1 MKLSEK
7 EVSIFKGISLAAG
20 VFTLVIAITMI
31 FSLIQLKRINPL
43 DNPALLS
50 VKEQFDKDPANAD
63 KAEQVRAMDLMA
75 RKAYFSSRWQVETG
89 SYLLLAGA
97 IVFVV
102 FQRLIAGN
110 EKPARSLRPD
120 KPDIIMERRRGR
132 RYLIIA
138 AGLVTVIA
146 IVSSFI
152 MRSELPETGKSSTGS
167 ETSKTSE
174 TSVIPEDI
182 DLPGDINYPF
192 FRGEGSRGIAG
203 GKGFPTEWNGSEGKN
218 IKWKITVPKPG
229 KSSPVIW
236 GNKLFLTGAEGSKFE
251 IYCIDKNSG
260 KILWTD
266 SGSDFPGSSIVVPES
281 DNEAGMAVPTP
292 ALNEKVV
299 CAIFGNGNLVCY
311 DHNGKLKWA
320 KNVGVPQSTYG
331 YSASLVI
338 YDKLLLVQYDSQAKI
353 TLSGYDLNTGEQKWE
368 TLRNG
373 RPVNSSPV
381 LATFGGEP
389 QLLINGNPNVSSY
402 NPVNGKELWSL
413 PGVSGDVVPALAV
426 NSKMVYAVTDY
437 YKLIALKPGKDGSKV
452 WDDNTFTP
460 DVSSPVANN
469 ICLFI
474 TTGYGDVACYNSE
487 TGDTLWTHYFD
498 NPFYASPIICD
509 KKVWMLDRSGIMHI
523 VEAGSKLRIISNSP
537 LGENADCTPAF
548 SEKKIYI
555 RGKVNLYCI
564 AEN

>member
-20 VFTLVIAITMI
+20 VFTLVVAITI
-31 FSLIQLKRINPL
+31 ILSLVQLKKINPL

-50 VKEQFDKDPANAD
+50 VKEQFDKDPASAE
-63 KAEQVRAMDLMA
+63 KAEQVRSMDLMA

-120 KPDIIMERRRGR
+120 KPDIIVERRRGR

-152 MRSELPETGKSSTGS
+152 MRSELPATGKSSTG
-167 ETSKTSE
+167 SE

-218 IKWKITVPKPG
+218 IKWKITVPKSG

-236 GNKLFLTGAEGSKFE
+236 GNKLFLTGADGSKFE

-260 KILWTD
+260 KILWTG
-266 SGSDFPGSSIVVPES
+266 SGSDFPGYSIVVPES

-299 CAIFGNGNLVCY
+299 CAIFGNGNLICY
-311 DHNGKLKWA
+311 DHDGKLKWA

-338 YDKLLLVQYDSQAKI
+338 YDKLLLVQYDSQDKI
-353 TLSGYDLNTGEQKWE
+353 TLSGYNLNTGEQKWE
-368 TLRNG
+368 TPRNG

-381 LATFGGEP
+381 LATFDGEP

-402 NPVNGKELWSL
+402 NPVTGEELWSL

-452 WDDNTFTP
+452 WDDNTYTP

-469 ICLFI
+469 TCLFI

-509 KKVWMLDRSGIMHI
+509 KKVWMLDRAGIMHI
-523 VEAGSKLRIISNSP
+523 VEAGGKLRILSNSP

-564 AEN
+564 AEK

>member
-20 VFTLVIAITMI
+20 VFTLVVAITI
-31 FSLIQLKRINPL
+31 ILSLVQLKKINPL

-50 VKEQFDKDPANAD
+50 VKEQFDKDPASAE
-63 KAEQVRAMDLMA
+63 KAEQVRSMDLMA

-120 KPDIIMERRRGR
+120 KPDIIVERRRGR

-152 MRSELPETGKSSTGS
+152 MRSELPATGKSSTG
-167 ETSKTSE
+167 SE

-218 IKWKITVPKPG
+218 IKWKITVPKSG

-236 GNKLFLTGAEGSKFE
+236 GNKLFLTGADGSKFE

-260 KILWTD
+260 KILWTG
-266 SGSDFPGSSIVVPES
+266 SGSDFQGSSIVVPES

-299 CAIFGNGNLVCY
+299 CAIFGNGNLICY
-311 DHNGKLKWA
+311 DHDGKLKWA

-338 YDKLLLVQYDSQAKI
+338 YDKLLLVQYDSQDKI
-353 TLSGYDLNTGEQKWE
+353 TLSGYNLNTGEQKWE
-368 TLRNG
+368 TPRNG

-381 LATFGGEP
+381 LATFDGEP

-402 NPVNGKELWSL
+402 NPVTGEELWSL

-452 WDDNTFTP
+452 WDDNTYTP

-469 ICLFI
+469 TCLFI

-509 KKVWMLDRSGIMHI
+509 KKVWMLDRTGIMHI
-523 VEAGSKLRIISNSP
+523 VEAGGKLRILSNSP

-564 AEN
+564 AEK

>member
-1 MKLSEK
+1 MKFSEK
-7 EVSIFKGISLAAG
+7 EISVFKGISLAAG

-75 RKAYFSSRWQVETG
+75 RKAFFSSRWQVETG

-102 FQRLIAGN
+102 FRRLIAGN

-138 AGLVTVIA
+138 AGLVTVMA
-146 IVSSFI
+146 IVSSFM
-152 MRSELPETGKSSTGS
+152 MRSELPATGKSTTGS
-167 ETSKTSE
+167 EKSRISE
-174 TSVIPEDI
+174 TSVIQVDI
-182 DLPGDINYPF
+182 DLPGNINYPF

-203 GKGFPTEWNGSEGKN
+203 GTGFPTEWNGSEGKN
-218 IKWKITVPKPG
+218 IKWKITVPKSG

-260 KILWTD
+260 KILWTG

-381 LATFGGEP
+381 LATFDGEP

-402 NPVNGKELWSL
+402 NPVNGEELWSL

-469 ICLFI
+469 TCLFV

-523 VEAGSKLRIISNSP
+523 VEAGGKLRIISNSP
-537 LGENADCTPAF
+537 IGENADCTPAF

>member
-1 MKLSEK
+1 MKHSEK

-20 VFTLVIAITMI
+20 VFTLVIAITLI
-31 FSLIQLKRINPL
+31 FSLVQLNRINPL

-97 IVFVV
+97 IIFVV

-110 EKPARSLRPD
+110 EKPARYLRPD
-120 KPDIIMERRRGR
+120 KPDIILERRRGR

-138 AGLVTVIA
+138 AGLVTVMA

-152 MRSELPETGKSSTGS
+152 MRSELPATGKSSTGS
-167 ETSKTSE
+167 ETSRISE
-174 TSVIPEDI
+174 TSVIQEDI

-203 GKGFPTEWNGSEGKN
+203 GTGFPTEWNGSEGKN
-218 IKWKITVPKPG
+218 IGWKITVPQPG

-260 KILWTD
+260 KILWTG
-266 SGSDFPGSSIVVPES
+266 SGSDFPGSSKVVPES

-381 LATFGGEP
+381 LATFDGEP
-389 QLLINGNPNVSSY
+389 QLLLNGNPNVSSY

-452 WDDNTFTP
+452 WDENTYTP

-469 ICLFI
+469 TCLFI

-509 KKVWMLDRSGIMHI
+509 KKVWMLDRTGIMHI
-523 VEAGSKLRIISNSP
+523 VEAGGKLRIISTSP